1 MNHVG
6 GMRGEGAATPWRV
19 EEIVMTVSNDPAHDQ
34 LHDHGIEPVESME
47 HAEHADVPILLVED
61 DHDIR
66 ETLRMALED
75 EGYVVYEA
83 EDGLDALAMLRN
95 SMTPLVVALDL
106 RLPRLNGD
114 ALLLQV
120 CKREHLPA
128 RHCFMLVTANREI
141 LSSASLRLLER
152 MQVRVV
158 TKPFDLDD
166 LLDLVA
172 NAADEL
178 SATTH

>member
-1 MNHVG
+1 MN
-6 GMRGEGAATPWRV
+6 
-19 EEIVMTVSNDPAHDQ
+19 VSNDHAHDYV
-34 LHDHGIEPVESME
+34 HGHVF
-47 HAEHADVPILLVED
+47 EHADVPILLVED
-61 DHDIR
+61 DQDIR

-83 EDGLDALAMLRN
+83 EDGLEALSMLR
-95 SMTPLVVALDL
+95 SSQTPLIVALDL

-114 ALLLQV
+114 ALLLHV
-120 CKREHLPA
+120 SKREHLPA
-128 RHCFMLVTANREI
+128 HHCFLLVTANRET

-152 MQVRVV
+152 MQVRII

-166 LLDLVA
+166 LLSLVA

-178 SATTH
+178 HTTAR

>member
-1 MNHVG
+1 
-6 GMRGEGAATPWRV
+6 
-19 EEIVMTVSNDPAHDQ
+19 MTVSNHSAHDQ
-34 LHDHGIEPVESME
+34 LHDQLHDHDIESMESAE
-47 HAEHADVPILLVED
+47 HAEHVDVPILLVED

-75 EGYVVYEA
+75 EGYIVYEA
-83 EDGLDALAMLRN
+83 EDGLEALAMLRH
-95 SMTPLVVALDL
+95 SMTPLIVALDL

-128 RHCFMLVTANREI
+128 RHCFLLITANREI
-141 LSSASLRLLER
+141 LSSDSLRLLER
-152 MQVRVV
+152 MRTPII

-172 NAADEL
+172 HAADDL
-178 SATTH
+178 SAATH

>member
-1 MNHVG
+1 MS
-6 GMRGEGAATPWRV
+6 
-19 EEIVMTVSNDPAHDQ
+19 VSNNPAHDQ
-34 LHDHGIEPVESME
+34 LHDRGIEPVESVEHSE
-47 HAEHADVPILLVED
+47 HAEHVEHADVPILLVED
-61 DHDIR
+61 DYDIR
-66 ETLRMALED
+66 ETLRMALEE

-83 EDGLDALAMLRN
+83 EDGLEALAMLRN
-95 SMTPLVVALDL
+95 SMTPLIVALDL

-128 RHCFMLVTANREI
+128 RHCYLLVTANREI

-152 MQVRVV
+152 MHVRIV

-172 NAADEL
+172 NAANEL

>member
-1 MNHVG
+1 MNRVE
-6 GMRGEGAATPWRV
+6 GMRGEGAAAPWRV
-19 EEIVMTVSNDPAHDQ
+19 EERAMSVSNDPAHDQ
-34 LHDHGIEPVESME
+34 LHDHSIEHVE
-47 HAEHADVPILLVED
+47 HVEHADVPILLVED

-83 EDGLDALAMLRN
+83 EDGLEALAMLRH
-95 SMTPLVVALDL
+95 SMTPLIVALDL

-128 RHCFMLVTANREI
+128 RHCFLLVTANREI

-152 MQVRVV
+152 MQVRIV

>member
-166 LLDLVA
+166 LLNLVA